1 MNMTHDA
8 QIYWWHK
15 KKDAYWVEKII
26 KKKKN
31 TIEMG
36 RKSGLVGFATSPA
49 FAEDIPLFLSD
60 EVLKKTH
67 TLFAR
72 VQLMGINKKDHIFI
86 FLGADF
92 YDDLKA
98 DESLESAIAHEVGHI
113 LGGHL
118 EMGSEKNKILE
129 ARWDLQQ
136 NGVVAKTEIEAD
148 RFAVQYCGRDAMIH
162 FLNYA
167 LENAEKYRD
176 PHNISAE
183 AFEAM
188 IWEVQQR
195 IKLLSETNAE

>member
-1 MNMTHDA
+1 MDMTHDA

-98 DESLESAIAHEVGHI
+98 DESLESAIAHEVGHV

-118 EMGSEKNKILE
+118 EMGSEKNIIFE
-129 ARWDLQQ
+129 TRGALQQ
-136 NGVVAKTEIEAD
+136 NGVVAETEIEAD

-162 FLNYA
+162 FFNYA

>member
-72 VQLMGINKKDHIFI
+72 VQLMGINKKDHIVI

-98 DESLESAIAHEVGHI
+98 DESLESAIAHEVGHV

-118 EMGSEKNKILE
+118 EMGSEKNIIFE
-129 ARWDLQQ
+129 TRGALQQ
-136 NGVVAKTEIEAD
+136 NGVVAETEIEAD
-148 RFAVQYCGRDAMIH
+148 RFAVQYCGKDAMIH